1 MGWEEDVNDLV
12 VVLAVGRVGGFDVQR
27 IHLVKVVAKTRYKPK
42 IFLTNSFFRLKLPI
56 LSKEPSKSD

>member
-42 IFLTNSFFRLKLPI
+42 IFLTNSFF
-56 LSKEPSKSD
+56 

>member
-1 MGWEEDVNDLV
+1 MWWEEDVNDLV

-42 IFLTNSFFRLKLPI
+42 IFMINSLNFFVFIQWPVL
-56 LSKEPSKSD
+56 